1 MTWIKICGIT
11 NKKDAINASGLGI
24 DMMGFVLY
32 EKSKRFV
39 PALVVKD
46 IINELPPGVVRVGV
60 FVDEDAGKV
69 REIAED
75 AGLNALQFHGNE
87 TPEFCAAFRDDF
99 KVIKAFRLKDRQDLR
114 KINDYDVDY
123 YLLDTF
129 RADAVGGTGE
139 VFDWKLLKDFELLKP
154 VILSG
159 GLNAENVGRA
169 MRELVPYGVDV
180 SSGVESSPGKK
191 DGALM
196 KKFVE
201 EVRKAQ

>member
-1 MTWIKICGIT
+1 MTRIKICGIT
-11 NKKDAINASGLGI
+11 NKADAINASRLGI
-24 DMMGFVLY
+24 DMMGFVFY
-32 EKSKRFV
+32 EKSKRFTS
-39 PALVVKD
+39 ALAAKD
-46 IINELPPGVVRVGV
+46 IINDLPPGIARVGV
-60 FVDEDAGKV
+60 FVDEEAGKV

-75 AGLNALQFHGNE
+75 AGFDVLQFHGNE
-87 TPEFCAAFRDDF
+87 TPQFCAAFRGDF
-99 KVIKAFRLKDRQDLR
+99 KVIKAFRLNGAQDLK

-129 RADAVGGTGE
+129 KADIIGGTGE

-159 GLNAENVGRA
+159 GLNAANVGRA
-169 MRELVPYGVDV
+169 ISELVPYGVDV
-180 SSGVESSPGKK
+180 SSGVESAPGKK
-191 DGALM
+191 DAELM